1 VVDSLVGRASRA
13 RLQPGGQGRPPHLIW
28 VRTAHHKGY
37 CAAQGIIKMTDR
49 IIFISC
55 GQQRPEEKELGT
67 VVKNLIDSKPGYRA
81 YFAEYVQSLDALA
94 KNVFDGLRKCSG
106 LIAFLHE
113 RGFVKVD
120 GDKEW
125 GYRSSVW
132 VNQEISILSYRK
144 QFEGIDIPILVFKDK
159 SVRLEGAMTSLIV
172 NPIPIVSKEDI
183 IMKIDSWLQTAVFS
197 NSAGPDESFL
207 SKWQKLS
214 PSSKKVLSALID
226 EGGRNVKKSAIRIC
240 LREKYGMEKNESSS
254 AVSTASIEF
263 INTDLVKLISN
274 IHSGDEMSLN
284 PTWQWHI
291 RREVAKDHK
300 AFNKEK

>member
-1 VVDSLVGRASRA
+1 MAD
-13 RLQPGGQGRPPHLIW
+13 RL
-28 VRTAHHKGY
+28 
-37 CAAQGIIKMTDR
+37 
-49 IIFISC
+49 IFISC
-55 GQQRPEEKELGT
+55 GQRRPEEKELGT
-67 VVKNLIDSKPGYRA
+67 AVKSLIDSKPGYKA

-94 KNVFDGLRKCSG
+94 RNVFDGLRKCSG

-113 RGFVKVD
+113 RGIVKVG

-132 VNQEISILSYRK
+132 VNQEISILAYRK

-159 SVRLEGAMTSLIV
+159 SVLLEGAMTSLIV
-172 NPIPIVSKEDI
+172 NPIPIVSSEDI
-183 IMKIDSWLQTAVFS
+183 LMKVESWLQTVVFS
-197 NSAGPDESFL
+197 NSTVTDERFL

-214 PSSKKVLSALID
+214 PPSKKVLSALID
-226 EGGRNVKKSAIRIC
+226 EGGSNVKESAIRIC

-254 AVSTASIEF
+254 AVSTASLEF

-291 RREVAKDHK
+291 RREVAKDVK
-300 AFNKEK
+300 AFHKEQ